1 MGYLITQIIVCLL
14 IAALIG
20 FILGWL
26 LRGLGCKDSG
36 ELDDNGSNINK
47 KSTMNSLSSSDSSS
61 LETNQADDFY
71 PEPVTIAPAKPRKTE
86 PVETA
91 DFSHNKSVLNT
102 LSPSDSSPSKDTD
115 FRGASNQ
122 SNDSLSKV
130 SEKSNKIKSNTKNDE
145 TKSKGSD
152 NKSTANTLSS
162 SGPSSS
168 LDSSSIETNQADD
181 IYPEPITKAPTISHK
196 IEKIE
201 GIGKSLGNK
210 IRKIGVK
217 TTKDLLKTCSTKTG
231 FQQVVEATKVPE
243 DIVTQWVSMAD
254 LMRIPSVD
262 GQIAELML
270 ASGIKSPEVLAK
282 ANSIALSDEMAT
294 INRREKKVPTSIEL
308 PNAGKIAEMIKAAKT
323 L

>member
-36 ELDDNGSNINK
+36 ELEDNGSNINK
-47 KSTMNSLSSSDSSS
+47 KSTMNSLSSSGSSASMSSSS
-61 LETNQADDFY
+61 LETDQADDFY
-71 PEPVTIAPAKPRKTE
+71 PEPVTIAPAKLRKPE
-86 PVETA
+86 PVEA
-91 DFSHNKSVLNT
+91 GDFSQNKAAINT
-102 LSPSDSSPSKDTD
+102 LSSSDSSSSKDAD
-115 FRGASNQ
+115 SKGSSNQ
-122 SNDSLSKV
+122 SDNSLSKV
-130 SEKSNKIKSNTKNDE
+130 SEKSNT
-145 TKSKGSD
+145 SD
-152 NKSTANTLSS
+152 NKSTVDTLSS
-162 SGPSSS
+162 SGVSSI

-181 IYPEPITKAPTISHK
+181 VYPEPVTKAPTISHK

-210 IRKIGVK
+210 IRKVGVK

-231 FQQVVEATKVPE
+231 FQQVIEATKVPE
-243 DIVTQWVSMAD
+243 DTVTQWVSMAD

-270 ASGIKSPEVLAK
+270 ASGITSPEVLAK
-282 ANSIALSDEMAT
+282 ANSIALADEMAT
-294 INRREKKVPTSIEL
+294 INRREKKIPTSIEL
-308 PNAGKIAEMIKAAKT
+308 PNAGKIAEIIKAAKT

>member
-36 ELDDNGSNINK
+36 ELDNNGSNINK
-47 KSTMNSLSSSDSSS
+47 KSTMNSLSSSGSSS
-61 LETNQADDFY
+61 LETDQADDFY
-71 PEPVTIAPAKPRKTE
+71 PEPVTIAPAKLRKPE
-86 PVETA
+86 PVEA
-91 DFSHNKSVLNT
+91 RDFSQNKSVINT
-102 LSPSDSSPSKDTD
+102 LSSSDSSSSIDANALGT
-115 FRGASNQ
+115 SNQ
-122 SNDSLSKV
+122 VEKIV
-130 SEKSNKIKSNTKNDE
+130 SDANANL
-145 TKSKGSD
+145 SD
-152 NKSTANTLSS
+152 NKSTVNTLSS
-162 SGPSSS
+162 SGASSS
-168 LDSSSIETNQADD
+168 VDSSPIETNQADD
-181 IYPEPITKAPTISHK
+181 VYPEPITKAPTISHK

-210 IRKIGVK
+210 IRKTGVK

-243 DIVTQWVSMAD
+243 DTVTQWVSMAD

-262 GQIAELML
+262 GQISELML

-282 ANSIALSDEMAT
+282 ANAIALADEMAT
-294 INRREKKVPTSIEL
+294 INRREKKIPTSIEL
-308 PNAGKIAEMIKAAKT
+308 PNAGKISEMIKAAKT

>member
-36 ELDDNGSNINK
+36 ELEDNGSNINK
-47 KSTMNSLSSSDSSS
+47 KSTMNSLSSSGSSS
-61 LETNQADDFY
+61 LETDQADDFY
-71 PEPVTIAPAKPRKTE
+71 PEPVTIAPAKLRKPE
-86 PVETA
+86 PVEA
-91 DFSHNKSVLNT
+91 GDFSQNKSAINT
-102 LSPSDSSPSKDTD
+102 LSSSDSSSSIDADALGT
-115 FRGASNQ
+115 SNQ
-122 SNDSLSKV
+122 VEKIV
-130 SEKSNKIKSNTKNDE
+130 SDANANL
-145 TKSKGSD
+145 SD
-152 NKSTANTLSS
+152 NKSTVNTLSS
-162 SGPSSS
+162 SGASSS
-168 LDSSSIETNQADD
+168 VDSSSIETNQADHV
-181 IYPEPITKAPTISHK
+181 YPEPITKAPTISHK

-210 IRKIGVK
+210 IRKTGVK

-243 DIVTQWVSMAD
+243 DTVTQWVSMAD

-262 GQIAELML
+262 GQISELML

-282 ANSIALSDEMAT
+282 ANAIALADEMAT
-294 INRREKKVPTSIEL
+294 INRREKKIPTSIEL
-308 PNAGKIAEMIKAAKT
+308 PNAGKISEMIKAAKT

>member
-47 KSTMNSLSSSDSSS
+47 KSTMNLLSSSGSSASMSSSS
-61 LETNQADDFY
+61 LETDQADDFY
-71 PEPVTIAPAKPRKTE
+71 PEPVTIAPAKLRKPE
-86 PVETA
+86 PVEA
-91 DFSHNKSVLNT
+91 GDFSQKKSAINT
-102 LSPSDSSPSKDTD
+102 LSSSDSSSSIDADALDT
-115 FRGASNQ
+115 SNQ
-122 SNDSLSKV
+122 VEKIV
-130 SEKSNKIKSNTKNDE
+130 SDVNTDL
-145 TKSKGSD
+145 SD
-152 NKSTANTLSS
+152 NKSTVNTLSS
-162 SGPSSS
+162 SGASSS
-168 LDSSSIETNQADD
+168 PDSGSIETNQFDEV
-181 IYPEPITKAPTISHK
+181 YPEPITKAPTISHK

-210 IRKIGVK
+210 IRKTGAK

-243 DIVTQWVSMAD
+243 DTVTQWVSMAD

-270 ASGIKSPEVLAK
+270 ASGITSPEVLAK
-282 ANSIALSDEMAT
+282 ANSIALADEMAT
-294 INRREKKVPTSIEL
+294 INRREKKIPTSIEL
-308 PNAGKIAEMIKAAKT
+308 PNSGKIAEMIKAAKT

>member
-26 LRGLGCKDSG
+26 LRGLGCKDSS

-47 KSTMNSLSSSDSSS
+47 KSTKNSLSSSGSSASMSSSS

-71 PEPVTIAPAKPRKTE
+71 PEPVTIAPATPRKIE
-86 PVETA
+86 PVETTN
-91 DFSHNKSVLNT
+91 FSSNKSAINT
-102 LSPSDSSPSKDTD
+102 LSSSDSSSSIDADALGT
-115 FRGASNQ
+115 SNQ
-122 SNDSLSKV
+122 AEKTV
-130 SEKSNKIKSNTKNDE
+130 SDVNADL
-145 TKSKGSD
+145 GD
-152 NKSTANTLSS
+152 NKSTMNTLSS
-162 SGPSSS
+162 SGVSSI

-181 IYPEPITKAPTISHK
+181 VYPEPITKAPTISHK

-210 IRKIGVK
+210 IRKTGVK

-231 FQQVVEATKVPE
+231 FQQVVEATKAPE
-243 DIVTQWVSMAD
+243 ESVTQWVSMAD

-262 GQIAELML
+262 GQISELML

-282 ANSIALSDEMAT
+282 ANAIALADEMAT
-294 INRREKKVPTSIEL
+294 INRREKKIPTSIEL